1 MTASVTHRKT
11 DLHPSLLLLNLEC
24 PRVPGKP
31 ERRGG
36 SGSFRKAQEG
46 PALVSLLHVLR
57 LGPWD
62 PTIFHGCLVWR
73 VELVGDNGDLAKES
87 PAQPIQGILFP
98 RVLDSKILLHIS
110 NSGSIYSLL
119 CFKKKK
125 GFINGSNRP
134 RPAQGS
140 IYMHLHLVVSLLLF
154 LCHFLASVVS
164 TL

>member
-73 VELVGDNGDLAKES
+73 VELVGDNGGEQSPPSMMRCPCGPSPTGEAGKGKLAVVLGFLTLGKVEMVTSGQPAMDGHALPES
-87 PAQPIQGILFP
+87 
-98 RVLDSKILLHIS
+98 
-110 NSGSIYSLL
+110 
-119 CFKKKK
+119 
-125 GFINGSNRP
+125 
-134 RPAQGS
+134 
-140 IYMHLHLVVSLLLF
+140 
-154 LCHFLASVVS
+154 
-164 TL
+164 